1 MTSRRNLL
9 TFLAFATSLTATS
22 MQPCQPLGTVS
33 RAAIRHA
40 YESTQACVA
49 KSYEDARIVYEL
61 QTRLRQFPPDPTS
74 EQPKGRR

>member
-9 TFLAFATSLTATS
+9 TFLAFAIGLTVTS

-33 RAAIRHA
+33 PAAIRHA
-40 YESTQACVA
+40 YQSTQACVA

-61 QTRLRQFPPDPTS
+61 QTRLRRFPAGPAAD
-74 EQPKGRR
+74 EQKGRR